1 MNAVRVAITAFAL
14 ASLTGASLIAAAERA
29 PNLHV
34 DLRVDVPLVLVN
46 ANVTNGL
53 GIPAQGLTQN
63 QFHVLENGVEQK
75 ITHFSTE
82 DAPISVAIVFDA
94 SDSMRKKLPTA
105 RKALAE
111 LLRESN
117 PEDEFSLIVFNRKAK
132 LVVPFTHETGE
143 IEGHLG
149 EIRAE
154 GRTALFDAIH
164 LAIVEMKQSR
174 YKRKAVVILSDG
186 GDNQSR
192 YTEREVRAAI
202 WESDVQIY
210 AVGIFDLGASHLPKE
225 EAQGPQVLSHIA
237 EETGG
242 RHFPVDNLGELPN
255 ICSLIGRQL
264 RNQYVLG
271 FAPANPERDGKFRR
285 VQVKVDDPALRVHAR
300 PGYYSPND

>member
-1 MNAVRVAITAFAL
+1 MNAVRVAITAFAVL
-14 ASLTGASLIAAAERA
+14 SLTSLSNRAAERA
-29 PNLHV
+29 PDLHV

-53 GIPAQGLTQN
+53 GVPVQGLSQD
-63 QFHVLENGVEQK
+63 QFHVFENGVEQK

-82 DAPISVAIVFDA
+82 DAPTAIAIVFDA
-94 SDSMRKKLPTA
+94 SDSMRKKLSTA

-117 PEDEFSLIVFNRKAK
+117 PDDDFSLIVFNRKAK
-132 LVVPFTHETGE
+132 LLVPFTHEAGE

-149 EIRAE
+149 ELHAE
-154 GRTALFDAIH
+154 GRTALFDGIH
-164 LAIVEMKQSR
+164 LALVEMKQSGYR
-174 YKRKAVVILSDG
+174 RKAVVILSDG

-192 YTEREVRAAI
+192 YTEREIRAAI

-210 AVGIFDLGASHLPKE
+210 AIGIFDLLTGHLPPE
-225 EAQGPQVLSHIA
+225 EARGPEVLTRVA

-242 RHFPVDNLGELPN
+242 RHFPVDNLGDLPG
-255 ICSLIGRQL
+255 ICKLIGRQL

-271 FAPANPERDGKFRR
+271 FTPSNPERDGKFRR
-285 VQVKVDDPALRVHAR
+285 VQVKVDEQGVRVHAR
-300 PGYYSPND
+300 PGYYSPAN